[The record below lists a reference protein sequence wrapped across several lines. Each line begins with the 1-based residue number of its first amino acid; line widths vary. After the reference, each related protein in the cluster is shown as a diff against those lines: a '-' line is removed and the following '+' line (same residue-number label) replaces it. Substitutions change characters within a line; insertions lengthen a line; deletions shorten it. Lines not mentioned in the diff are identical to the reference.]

1 MSLLT
6 LTKKQL
12 LNNCEQL
19 KILKCKYKTKIEL
32 IKLINKYNQHLEN
45 ITTPDTLL
53 MPKVLTTPETLTT
66 LDTLLMP
73 KILTTPDT
81 LLMPKVLKTP
91 ETLTTLE
98 HITFIKRA
106 NSDNN
111 IYELIVAYFY
121 TNPNIKNEDLL
132 YEYMQTTSAIL
143 ICVDLH
149 KYQNN
154 IKYINKKKYYDYYKK
169 LQNVNT
175 LSCDNIKSIFIINKS
190 FAKYN
195 ELINC
200 NKNVNK
206 KQTKGDIYIKYNNE
220 KIIAITV
227 KQDNKCTETNYSI
240 YKFFNK
246 LEISG
251 LHDMF
256 NKLLE
261 DNGKLIKNNKLNREL
276 INKILYTRNNIYF
289 NELKLIIENNKIKIK
304 NELVNDLLS
313 NNLEYDIYKF
323 NGDIFSNIKKD
334 ISNINIVFE
343 ECDDF
348 YKTLSGVTRQCAK
361 MFYKLFIDNLVY
373 RVEIRWKGNFTAA
386 PQFMCYLV

>member
-53 MPKVLTTPETLTT
+53 MPKVLT
-66 LDTLLMP
+66 
-73 KILTTPDT
+73 
-81 LLMPKVLKTP
+81 TP

-361 MFYKLFIDNLVY
+361 MFYKLVIDNLVY